1 MIQTGVAKSKHGRT
15 GIRTVLLGA
24 VLSIFIFNPALPASA
39 ATVKSSSVAL
49 QKNSMAMARSGQYQQ
64 AIDNL
69 NALLESSPGDR
80 SLKRDL
86 LVVHAW
92 AGQCKKSL
100 HVYRAL
106 QPVGSNDRD
115 LVHAVASCLI
125 AEEFYLKA
133 ISVLTPAVRKYRH
146 DRALQDL
153 YNKAR
158 TAHEQKK
165 LWFSY
170 NGGNYSA
177 SDAGGF
183 KTAVE
188 SEISRKLNDE
198 LTIYARLNLVRE
210 HDPVLADGEL
220 NRLGVGVD
228 YRVVNGLVLRE
239 ELSGSL
245 SGNANTGVL
254 SKIEYGYSER
264 VSYSAEYA
272 TYAEDIPLPAIAQ
285 NIYSDRLKLG
295 ASFNSD
301 GYVLEGTAYIWQYRF
316 SDSNLRQ
323 GATVDTAFAYHRQE
337 NRWRRIGMTINHE
350 SNSLTGP
357 AYFNPS
363 DANTVVAYHVMELP
377 RKTGFKKHLDV
388 LTIKAGIYAQ
398 AGFASEFISEL
409 MYEQKYTL
417 TDNSWL
423 ELGASVASN
432 VYDGARE
439 TESSLR
445 FSYARSF

>member
-1 MIQTGVAKSKHGRT
+1 MVKLKFGHT

-24 VLSIFIFNPALPASA
+24 VLSIFLFNLPASA
-39 ATVKSSSVAL
+39 ATVKSNTVAI
-49 QKNSMAMARSGQYQQ
+49 QKNSMAMARSGQHQK

-69 NALLESSPGDR
+69 NTLLKSSPDDR

-100 HVYRAL
+100 HLYSAL
-106 QPVGSNDRD
+106 QPVDSNDRD
-115 LVHAVASCLI
+115 LVHAVAGCLV

-133 ISVLTPAVRKYRH
+133 ISVLTPAVRKFKY
-146 DRALQDL
+146 DRALQEL

-158 TAHEQKK
+158 TARDQQKR
-165 LWFSY
+165 WFNY
-170 NGGNYSA
+170 NGGEYGT
-177 SDAGGF
+177 SDTGAF
-183 KTAVE
+183 KTAFE
-188 SEISRKLNDE
+188 SELFRKMTDE
-198 LTIYARLNLVRE
+198 LTIYARLNIARE

-220 NRLGVGVD
+220 NRLGLGID
-228 YRVVNGLVLRE
+228 YRFINGLVLRE

-245 SGNANTGVL
+245 AGNTHTGVL
-254 SKIEYGYSER
+254 SKIDYGYSER
-264 VSYSAEYA
+264 ISYSAEYA

-285 NIYSDRLKLG
+285 NISSDRLKLG

-301 GYVLEGTAYIWQYRF
+301 GYVFEGTAYIWQYRF
-316 SDSNLRQ
+316 SDSNLKQ

-337 NRWRRIGMTINHE
+337 NRWRRIGFSINHE
-350 SNSLTGP
+350 SNSLAGP

-363 DANTVVAYHVMELP
+363 DANTIVAYHSMEFP
-377 RKTGFKKHLDV
+377 WNSKFKQHKDV

-398 AGFASEFISEL
+398 AGFASEYISEL
-409 MYEQKYTL
+409 IYEQKYTL